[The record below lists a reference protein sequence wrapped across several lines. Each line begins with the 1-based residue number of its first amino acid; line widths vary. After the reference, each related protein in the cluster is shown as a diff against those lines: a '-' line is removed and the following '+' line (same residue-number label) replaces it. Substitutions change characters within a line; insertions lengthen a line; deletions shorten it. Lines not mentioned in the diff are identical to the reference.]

1 MKFKKEE
8 LHNEALISSI
18 QKFGEEVNADTQRNL
33 LDEVLK
39 SRLWLP
45 ARVTPAPIKT
55 PKGEYVVTS
64 KHKVHMVSAHQT
76 VKGQDTTY
84 YIAFTDKD
92 AYKTW
97 ANGKKHDI
105 FTADFDEIAV
115 MLLRPT
121 AVCKGV
127 IINPGTDN
135 IRLTT
140 EAVKQSIVHRDKV
153 AAGEIEEDAKDE
165 GKEE

>member
-18 QKFGEEVNADTQRNL
+18 QKFGEEVNADTQHSL

-39 SRLWLP
+39 SKLWLP

-55 PKGEYVVTS
+55 PKGEYVVTP

-76 VKGQDTTY
+76 VNGQDTTY

-97 ANGKKHDI
+97 AQGKRHDI
-105 FTADFDEIAV
+105 FTAEFDEIAV

-127 IINPGTDN
+127 ILNPGTDN

-140 EAVKQSIVHRDKV
+140 EAVRQSIAHRDK
-153 AAGEIEEDAKDE
+153 ASDAQTE
-165 GKEE
+165 

>member
-8 LHNEALISSI
+8 LQNEALNSCI
-18 QKFGEEVNADTQRNL
+18 QKMKEEVNADTQRAL

-39 SRLWLP
+39 CKLWVP
-45 ARVTPAPIKT
+45 AKVTPAPIKT
-55 PKGEYVVTS
+55 PKGEFVVTS
-64 KHKVHMVSAHQT
+64 KHKVSLVSAHHT
-76 VKGQDTTY
+76 VNGQDISY

-92 AYKTW
+92 AFKAW

-105 FTADFDEIAV
+105 FTAEFDEIAV

-121 AVCKGV
+121 AVCRGV
-127 IINPGTDN
+127 ILNPGTDN

-140 EAVKQSIVHRDKV
+140 EAVKQSIIHRDKV
-153 AAGEIEEDAKDE
+153 ASGEIEDTSSDTQAE
-165 GKEE
+165 

>member
-8 LHNEALISSI
+8 LQNEALNACI
-18 QKFGEEVNADTQRNL
+18 QKMKEEVNADTQRAL

-39 SRLWLP
+39 CKLWVP
-45 ARVTPAPIKT
+45 AKVTPAPIKT

-64 KHKVHMVSAHQT
+64 KHKVSLVSAHHT
-76 VKGQDTTY
+76 VNGQDISY

-92 AYKTW
+92 AFKTW

-105 FTADFDEIAV
+105 FTAEFDEIAV

-121 AVCKGV
+121 AVCRGV
-127 IINPGTDN
+127 ILNPGTDN

-140 EAVKQSIVHRDKV
+140 EAVKQSIIHRDKV
-153 AAGEIEEDAKDE
+153 ASGEIEETPSDAQTE
-165 GKEE
+165 